1 MAKSLLDRIL
11 DEIFDADWVGRQ
23 GERLTERKLKW
34 LRLLGRKGKI
44 LRNVYVPKDN
54 GETSEIDM
62 VFITRKGI
70 FVIESKNY
78 SGWIFG
84 DEKSLQWTQTLSRR
98 DKIRFYNPVKQN
110 ATHMKWLQK
119 YLADGTPLFSLI
131 VFSERCELK
140 KIDVDSPDVKVIKR
154 DQLYETVS
162 SIWKEKEDV
171 ISEEQVREIYAR
183 LQELTH
189 VSKSVKKAH
198 IEAIREKYESGVFA
212 ETAATEEETGKE
224 AEREGGLTGDRETNG
239 EEAEEPEESMAEE
252 TAVQALEET
261 AAAGSDLSEE
271 AALEAPRCPVC
282 GGLLVVR
289 MAKKGAN
296 AGNSFYGCSNFPK
309 CRYTKNI

>member
-171 ISEEQVREIYAR
+171 ISKEQVKEIYAR

-189 VSKSVKKAH
+189 VGKSVKKAH
-198 IEAIREKYESGVFA
+198 IEAIREKNESGVFA
-212 ETAATEEETGKE
+212 EAA
-224 AEREGGLTGDRETNG
+224 A
-239 EEAEEPEESMAEE
+239 
-252 TAVQALEET
+252 QALEET
-261 AAAGSDLSEE
+261 AAAGSDWEGD
-271 AALEAPRCPVC
+271 AALEAPCCPVC
-282 GGLLVVR
+282 GGILVIR

-296 AGNSFYGCSNFPK
+296 AGKSFYGCSRFPK